1 MTSVTVVIPLFNKAA
16 EIERAVHSVLRQ
28 TEKDFHLLVVDDGST
43 DDGPERVLSITD
55 SRIELLRQENR
66 GVSAARNRGIARA
79 ETEFVAFLDAD
90 DEWLPDFLSETLAL
104 AKRHPQALLQATAY
118 AMMTPSGRVIEPRLV
133 GIPDGLE
140 GGIIEDFFAS
150 AFRGDCPL
158 CASNVLVRRSVFA
171 RVGSFPEGEKLG
183 EDWDM
188 WARIA
193 LAGAIAYV
201 PKVQVVYHLEATNRA
216 MNRLRHSGA
225 DTCLVRTLR
234 AAIREKRFALARE
247 ESIKAFLSEQL
258 VQLARAALIRGDGRR
273 ARELLCEAEGYGV
286 IRRHWL
292 RLRLRS
298 YLGAR
303 INRFLHTLSQLERT
317 LRQKR
322 RSSAIKWR
330 AWQDSNLQPSDP

>member
-1 MTSVTVVIPLFNKAA
+1 MPRVTVVIPLYNKAL
-16 EIERAVHSVLRQ
+16 EIERAVQSVLRQ
-28 TEKDFHLLVVDDGST
+28 TEKDFHVVVVDDGST
-43 DDGPERVLSITD
+43 DDGPERVLSISD
-55 SRIELLRQENR
+55 SRIELVRQENC
-66 GVSAARNRGIARA
+66 GVSVARNRGVARA

-118 AMMTPSGRVIEPRLV
+118 AMMTPLGRVIKPRLV
-133 GIPDGLE
+133 GIPDRLE
-140 GGIIEDFFAS
+140 GGIIEDLFAS

-158 CASNVLVRRSVFA
+158 CASNVLVRKSVFA
-171 RVGSFPEGEKLG
+171 RVGGFPEGEKLG

-193 LAGAIAYV
+193 LAGSIAYV
-201 PKVQVVYHLEATNRA
+201 PKVQVIYHLEATNRA

-234 AAIREKRFALARE
+234 QAIREKRFEQTSEKSL
-247 ESIKAFLSEQL
+247 KAFLSEQL
-258 VQLARAALIRGDGRR
+258 VQLARAALFYGDGRR

-292 RLRLRS
+292 RMRMRS
-298 YLGAR
+298 YLGLR
-303 INRFLHTLSQLERT
+303 INRLLDSLSQLERQ
-317 LRQKR
+317 LRLKR
-322 RSSAIKWR
+322 RGPATEWR